1 MNARIINM
9 WTIGTCEVSNLH
21 SSSISVPKTR
31 SVMDY
36 LQKYLE
42 DLEQVPP
49 HLRQEF
55 KIMRDLDHKVQ
66 ELLNETQI
74 KTNFLIQQSSQLSTE
89 ERSRRIREIQELF
102 VKGRE
107 ISNDK
112 VSRAENVYELVD
124 KQIRRLD
131 ADMFEFKKALA
142 EKELKKLKK
151 SQKKSDLTGSSKI
164 PATAALALALTNNP
178 GEVLDMPVDPN
189 EPTYCLCQQV
199 SYGEMVACDHRDCP
213 IEWFHFGCVGLTS
226 KPKGLLGIVFWC
238 LYLSAMPI
246 RPPKTPRL
254 SSGSGRRGSGGI
266 HMPFKSPLRAR
277 NTPDGSSLTPVP
289 KPENSIQSVTSPRVD
304 PRSVAASSKVAQNNQ
319 DEPSTT
325 TEQSRQLDQKIDEL
339 KLRICELRGIKD
351 VNELDVEAEL
361 KCWRELLHEYNEVKD
376 ACLFLLGKLAH
387 AKMTT
392 VKDLYRHF
400 GLDVND

>member
-1 MNARIINM
+1 M
-9 WTIGTCEVSNLH
+9 
-21 SSSISVPKTR
+21 
-31 SVMDY
+31 
-36 LQKYLE
+36 
-42 DLEQVPP
+42 EQVPP

-74 KTNFLIQQSSQLSTE
+74 KTNFLIQQSSQLSPE
-89 ERSRRIREIQELF
+89 ERSQRIREIQELF
-102 VKGRE
+102 IKGRE

-151 SQKKSDLTGSSKI
+151 SQRKSDLTGSSNGQGRSLTQTRRSPFVVLVMYFLQLSRM

-226 KPKGLLGIVFWC
+226 KPKGRWYC
-238 LYLSAMPI
+238 PQC
-246 RPPKTPRL
+246 
-254 SSGSGRRGSGGI
+254 
-266 HMPFKSPLRAR
+266 
-277 NTPDGSSLTPVP
+277 SSLGL
-289 KPENSIQSVTSPRVD
+289 NST
-304 PRSVAASSKVAQNNQ
+304 
-319 DEPSTT
+319 
-325 TEQSRQLDQKIDEL
+325 DQ
-339 KLRICELRGIKD
+339 
-351 VNELDVEAEL
+351 
-361 KCWRELLHEYNEVKD
+361 
-376 ACLFLLGKLAH
+376 
-387 AKMTT
+387 
-392 VKDLYRHF
+392 
-400 GLDVND
+400 